1 MYRSQIEDF
10 EYSVLE
16 QWLTN
21 KDNLRTELSSEEI
34 SEQRKEHLTTVIAA
48 MDNLYSK
55 ANDTQKQIIKL
66 LYFEQYYPEEVADEI
81 GYKLS
86 RLNSSKKLI
95 LDRFA
100 VELGWIYA
108 F

>member
-1 MYRSQIEDF
+1 MYRYQIEDF

-16 QWLTN
+16 DWLTN
-21 KDNLRTELSSEEI
+21 KANLQTELSSGNI
-34 SEQRKEHLTTVIAA
+34 SPERKEHLTTVLTA
-48 MDNLYSK
+48 MDDLYSTV
-55 ANDTQKQIIKL
+55 NDTQKQIIKL

-86 RLNSSKKLI
+86 RLNSSKKVI
-95 LDRFA
+95 LQRFA
-100 VELGWIYA
+100 AALGWINP